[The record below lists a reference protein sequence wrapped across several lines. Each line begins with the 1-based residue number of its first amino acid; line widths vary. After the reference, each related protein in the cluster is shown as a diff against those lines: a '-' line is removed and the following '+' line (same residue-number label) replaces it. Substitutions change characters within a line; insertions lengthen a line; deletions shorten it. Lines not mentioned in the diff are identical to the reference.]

1 ERGKV
6 RLVARNCDSILGR
19 NIISLDREK
28 ERSDFIKKL
37 PDFDT
42 QERKEI
48 DQKLLELADEY
59 DRVVEAIEDQEEKA
73 VEKVISKILPDGQ
86 IIEQMAGGR
95 FAVYDP
101 KKGVVTYSRK
111 LETDEAVYRPLD
123 DDFILQGGLFLP
135 DSLIEY
141 GDDATLDSEIE
152 VCINRYSDVP
162 ERERKL
168 SARYARLSYL
178 ADNLNEIS
186 YLRATGEKGSG
197 KSRYICTSG
206 MISLRPVIVTSPSA
220 ASLFRTMDA
229 YKPTLIID
237 ECNLAADS
245 EDTQILIQILNS
257 GFQRLASVP
266 RVEKGPDGQQTIRMF
281 SPFGP
286 KLIGGLKL
294 SESEAFESRCV
305 QVKLQKTGRKDI
317 PFRITPR
324 MLADF
329 ADLRAK
335 LYLWRLRNLG
345 ADFEATLDK
354 AESEL
359 KNYSIEPRYVQIAIP
374 IYGMITDKKLKAD
387 FAAMLVGRT
396 DDAKE
401 EKKESLDGQIVCLVH
416 SRLFNVDD
424 DGKPSWRV
432 KGDLP
437 ELVEGMPCEG

>member
-1 ERGKV
+1 MRPDITAIRAHYPDARQENDGSIVFECPICRAEDHPGKQVKLYVTGVPSCSRFASAGREANRDHCSPILDMIGVGTGSSFISKVLFDGKLTIECDQAERGKV

-168 SARYARLSYL
+168 SARYARLS
-178 ADNLNEIS
+178 
-186 YLRATGEKGSG
+186 
-197 KSRYICTSG
+197 
-206 MISLRPVIVTSPSA
+206 
-220 ASLFRTMDA
+220 
-229 YKPTLIID
+229 
-237 ECNLAADS
+237 
-245 EDTQILIQILNS
+245 
-257 GFQRLASVP
+257 
-266 RVEKGPDGQQTIRMF
+266 
-281 SPFGP
+281 
-286 KLIGGLKL
+286 
-294 SESEAFESRCV
+294 
-305 QVKLQKTGRKDI
+305 
-317 PFRITPR
+317 
-324 MLADF
+324 
-329 ADLRAK
+329 
-335 LYLWRLRNLG
+335 
-345 ADFEATLDK
+345 
-354 AESEL
+354 
-359 KNYSIEPRYVQIAIP
+359 
-374 IYGMITDKKLKAD
+374 
-387 FAAMLVGRT
+387 
-396 DDAKE
+396 
-401 EKKESLDGQIVCLVH
+401 
-416 SRLFNVDD
+416 
-424 DGKPSWRV
+424 
-432 KGDLP
+432 
-437 ELVEGMPCEG
+437 